1 MVLRRA
7 EAPYRHTHTPSRVGA
22 RDGARPRRRYARPR
36 DDVGASLDLRV
47 RWLRPRS
54 AVDVVT
60 QATRL
65 YAFLVTHPGA
75 SSLEI
80 QQALVITN
88 ATGRISD
95 LRRKGETD
103 GFTVIGVKRPDGHM
117 GFHIRPTG
125 ELTLGLAS

>member
-1 MVLRRA
+1 MA
-7 EAPYRHTHTPSRVGA
+7 A
-22 RDGARPRRRYARPR
+22 
-36 DDVGASLDLRV
+36 
-47 RWLRPRS
+47 
-54 AVDVVT
+54 
-60 QATRL
+60 ATIC
-65 YAFLVTHPGA
+65 GGCGD
-75 SSLEI
+75 SGEI

>member
-1 MVLRRA
+1 M
-7 EAPYRHTHTPSRVGA
+7 
-22 RDGARPRRRYARPR
+22 
-36 DDVGASLDLRV
+36 
-47 RWLRPRS
+47 
-54 AVDVVT
+54 T
-60 QATRL
+60 QAGRL

-95 LRRKGETD
+95 LRHKGETD
-103 GFTVIGVKRPDGHM
+103 GFTVIGVKRPDGRM

-125 ELTLGLAS
+125 ELTLGLGAA